1 MATLEILNP
10 VAEIRRGKVEPAR
23 RLDTLEGKTI
33 GLYWNQKPG
42 GDIALGHM
50 ASELSKR
57 FGGLAF
63 RNYLGSV
70 GSPSR
75 QATPEDVARIAR
87 EVDAV
92 IGTNAD

>member
-1 MATLEILNP
+1 MVSLEILNP
-10 VAEIRRGKVEPAR
+10 VAEIVRDRVPPAK

-42 GDIALGHM
+42 GDIALAHV
-50 ASELSKR
+50 ARELSQR
-57 FGGLAF
+57 FTGITF
-63 RNYLGSV
+63 KSYLGSV

-75 QATPEDVARIAR
+75 QATAEDIAR
-87 EVDAV
+87 MSKEVDAI

>member
-10 VAEIRRGKVEPAR
+10 VAEIKRGKVEPAKR
-23 RLDTLEGKTI
+23 PSTLEGKTI

-50 ASELSKR
+50 ARELSKR
-57 FGGLAF
+57 FPRVTF
-63 RNYLGSV
+63 KEYVGSV

-75 QATPEDVARIAR
+75 QATAEDVARMAK

-92 IGTNAD
+92 IGSNAD

>member
-1 MATLEILNP
+1 MRDR
-10 VAEIRRGKVEPAR
+10 VPAAK

-42 GDIALGHM
+42 GDIALAHM
-50 ASELSKR
+50 ARELSHR
-57 FGGLAF
+57 FSGLTF
-63 RNYLGSV
+63 KNYVGSV

-75 QATPEDVARIAR
+75 QATAGDISKMSR
-87 EVDAV
+87 EVDAI

>member
-10 VAEIRRGKVEPAR
+10 VAEIKRGNVEPAK
-23 RLDTLEGKTI
+23 RLSTLEGKAI

-50 ASELSKR
+50 ARELSRR
-57 FGGLAF
+57 FPGMTF
-63 RNYLGSV
+63 REYVGSV

-75 QATPEDVARIAR
+75 QATAEDVARMAK

-92 IGTNAD
+92 IGSNAD